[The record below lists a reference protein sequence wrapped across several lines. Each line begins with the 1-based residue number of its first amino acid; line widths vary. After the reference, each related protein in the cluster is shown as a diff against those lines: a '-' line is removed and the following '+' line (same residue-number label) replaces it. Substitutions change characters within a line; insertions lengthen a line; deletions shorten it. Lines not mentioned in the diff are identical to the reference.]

1 VVLAAANLQPL
12 LLSGVVGH
20 VFRQFWQHIH
30 GKQLGLHRHLAAKKF
45 SLGLGHLIARPA
57 WG

>member
-1 VVLAAANLQPL
+1 L

-30 GKQLGLHRHLAAKKF
+30 GKQLGLHRHFAAQKFHLA
-45 SLGLGHLIARPA
+45 LDT
-57 WG
+57 